1 MGSAERTTGEALQAG
16 EVIRTGELEIR
27 PSEYLVLAG
36 GRVLMFSL
44 RELELLVALA
54 RREGRIVSREELY
67 RTVWDDGPM
76 RAEERSVDVYVHK
89 LRSKRAEAL
98 PEWRFIHTHFG
109 FGYRF
114 QPQPSQAFHRSGT
127 DR

>member
-1 MGSAERTTGEALQAG
+1 MQPTRHAEAFGRGSS

-27 PSEYLVLAG
+27 PAEYLALAG
-36 GRVLMFSL
+36 GRALTLSMK
-44 RELELLVALA
+44 ELELLAALA
-54 RREGRIVSREELY
+54 RREGRIVPREELY
-67 RTVWDDGPM
+67 QTVWETPM
-76 RAEERSVDVYVHK
+76 RTDERSVDVYVHK
-89 LRSKRAEAL
+89 LRSKLADAL

-114 QPQPSQAFHRSGT
+114 QPEPSHPFHTTGT